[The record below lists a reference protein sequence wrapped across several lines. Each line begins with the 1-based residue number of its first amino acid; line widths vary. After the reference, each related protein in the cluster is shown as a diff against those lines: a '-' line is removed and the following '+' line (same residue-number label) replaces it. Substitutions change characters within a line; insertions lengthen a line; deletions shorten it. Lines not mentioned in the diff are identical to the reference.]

1 LQAVIGDD
9 SFDAALADRVALLA
23 DFLSDD
29 CGGGIRIEEAT
40 ADDQTDHLVGAA
52 VIGFGSRGLE
62 EQPLGALVQEVRQ
75 DLVITLAGEIVF
87 LSGFG
92 RAKAF
97 ALALDEHGQAAA
109 NLIVIGDPER
119 AARAGEVDLC
129 FGERNVHGRR
139 VRGPGTYVK

>member
-9 SFDAALADRVALLA
+9 PFDAALTDRVALLA

-29 CGGGIRIEEAT
+29 CGGRIGIEEAT
-40 ADDQTDHLVGAA
+40 ADDQTDHLVRAA

-62 EQPLGALVQEVRQ
+62 EQPLGALVEEVRQ

-87 LSGFG
+87 VSGFG
-92 RAKAF
+92 RAEAF

-109 NLIVIGDPER
+109 NLIVIGDLER
-119 AARAGEVDLC
+119 AARAGEADLC
-129 FGERNVHGRR
+129 F
-139 VRGPGTYVK
+139 